1 MPSAVPLSGNKL
13 EYMHNGRQNT
23 YQRLQDFQCHLVN
36 MPDRIFRGGR
46 ERLRAAEGCTICLP
60 STADAVIKYEF
71 GPYRNVARE
80 TS

>member
-1 MPSAVPLSGNKL
+1 MPSAVSLSGNKL

-46 ERLRAAEGCTICLP
+46 ERLRAADLYNLP
-60 STADAVIKYEF
+60 SLHC
-71 GPYRNVARE
+71 
-80 TS
+80 